1 MRTNHKFF
9 RAEAVDDRNSANH
22 IVVTYNFRQHDKSTI
37 FEFYRVVFSKALER
51 GINSI
56 PPGRE
61 LTFEEEL
68 LATNFASHIAQTQRD
83 RRADEIEKKLEEA
96 YGGNATITVEA
107 INPK

>member
-1 MRTNHKFF
+1 M
-9 RAEAVDDRNSANH
+9 
-22 IVVTYNFRQHDKSTI
+22 
-37 FEFYRVVFSKALER
+37 FEFYRVVFSEALER

-68 LATNFASHIAQTQRD
+68 IATNFASHIAQLRGD
-83 RRADEIEKKLEEA
+83 ERANEIEKKLEEA
-96 YGGNATITVEA
+96 YGGNATVTVEE